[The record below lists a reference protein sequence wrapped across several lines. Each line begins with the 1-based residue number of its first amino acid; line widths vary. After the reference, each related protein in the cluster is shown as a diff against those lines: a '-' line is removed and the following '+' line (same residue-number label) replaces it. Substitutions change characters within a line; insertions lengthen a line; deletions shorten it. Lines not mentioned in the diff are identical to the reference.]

1 MGAFWAASTAPL
13 EHRGCPQLQALW
25 RWPYCNSAP
34 ALALYRAPAFC
45 PLLLV
50 RACSNAPLSCV
61 FCMPCLHGDA
71 KSPSAVPTCRGL
83 LWLVTAPVLWHTCDV
98 LATQHL
104 LIVEGH
110 GHHEGGRKGA
120 AGLGALETAT
130 LHGMCGKAWHL
141 RT

>member
-1 MGAFWAASTAPL
+1 MA
-13 EHRGCPQLQALW
+13 
-25 RWPYCNSAP
+25 
-34 ALALYRAPAFC
+34 
-45 PLLLV
+45 
-50 RACSNAPLSCV
+50 
-61 FCMPCLHGDA
+61 
-71 KSPSAVPTCRGL
+71 
-83 LWLVTAPVLWHTCDV
+83 VTAPVLWHTCGV

-141 RT
+141 RTERKPFVTIVAARRSAVLLCVDPWLPVFVSTYNLAAHAVRVRHERRNVRFRKSRSRESQAAIQ